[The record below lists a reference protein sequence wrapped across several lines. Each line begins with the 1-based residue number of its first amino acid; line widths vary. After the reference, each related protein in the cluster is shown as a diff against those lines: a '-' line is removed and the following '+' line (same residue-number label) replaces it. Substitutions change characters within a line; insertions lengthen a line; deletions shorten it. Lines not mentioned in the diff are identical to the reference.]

1 MKNIC
6 VKSVAVISVLSLC
19 VPLQALA
26 VTGATVDKAPHQ
38 VSYERERTDAEW
50 RTLRDNNLEWDEIQD
65 LVHEYNPTISKAW
78 LSFRNSDNEGAFNIS
93 YDDAIQSIED
103 TYDATLSQ
111 STSDLTDAFAEF
123 SRSSSY
129 ANVDTSL
136 QNNDRE
142 VNELSLKRSELQM
155 TEAIQEQVIA
165 VYTTQLTT
173 QLNQLTSDYDK
184 TLIGKTERQLATGQ
198 ATELDLLTAQ
208 KTSKDADIALTSAQA
223 AEVKAKQS
231 LLVNLGWAYNATPT
245 ICAVPDVTDAMI
257 NSIDL
262 TADTTKALGNS
273 FQLQVDERKQNVSVS
288 DSSIAQMALTVDNDK
303 NQVQSDIMSAY
314 NALINAKNDYAKAQL
329 QESNLNETLAQTQ
342 RAFTAGTASQRE
354 LEAAQYNASAQ
365 TINTALSKYALQ
377 KSYFSYL
384 ATRDGLA
391 GGSASA

>member
-1 MKNIC
+1 
-6 VKSVAVISVLSLC
+6 
-19 VPLQALA
+19 
-26 VTGATVDKAPHQ
+26 
-38 VSYERERTDAEW
+38 
-50 RTLRDNNLEWDEIQD
+50 
-65 LVHEYNPTISKAW
+65 
-78 LSFRNSDNEGAFNIS
+78 
-93 YDDAIQSIED
+93 
-103 TYDATLSQ
+103 
-111 STSDLTDAFAEF
+111 
-123 SRSSSY
+123 
-129 ANVDTSL
+129 
-136 QNNDRE
+136 
-142 VNELSLKRSELQM
+142 M

-245 ICAVPDVTDAMI
+245 ICAVPDVADAMI

-314 NALINAKNDYAKAQL
+314 NALINAKNEYAKAQL
-329 QESNLNETLAQTQ
+329 QASNSMKRWHRRSVRLQRVRLRNVSLKQPSITLLRRRSIQHF
-342 RAFTAGTASQRE
+342 RSMHSR
-354 LEAAQYNASAQ
+354 SH
-365 TINTALSKYALQ
+365 I
-377 KSYFSYL
+377 L
-384 ATRDGLA
+384 AI
-391 GGSASA
+391 